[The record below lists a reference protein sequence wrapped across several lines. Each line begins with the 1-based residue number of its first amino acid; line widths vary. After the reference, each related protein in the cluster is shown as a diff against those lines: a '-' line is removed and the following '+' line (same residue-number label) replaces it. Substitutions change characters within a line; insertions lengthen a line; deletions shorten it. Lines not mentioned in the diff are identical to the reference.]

1 MIVPEGTGW
10 TLELGDRK
18 TMINVGSVG
27 QPRDGDNR
35 ACYIVLD
42 DGHLVYHRVPY
53 YFDKTAEKIS
63 ALGPECEVLGYR
75 LSIGR

>member
-1 MIVPEGTGW
+1 MPNGTGYSV
-10 TLELGDRK
+10 ELGQK
-18 TMINVGSVG
+18 KMIINTGSVG

-35 ACYIVLD
+35 ACYITLE
-42 DGHLVYHRVPY
+42 DGHVIYHRVPY

-75 LSIGR
+75 LCIGR